1 MKKLKYIKL
10 FESFEELKI
19 NSFDISI
26 DKTDYDSFQLPT
38 KINGIVNG
46 DEFDFES
53 NRMFNIPRRFH
64 NINDLLQ
71 EIIYAGELNINEVEV
86 DDDDIRDLIISKLAI
101 DYVDELNKIIEE
113 TSNLTTRGSGGASH
127 HQWR

>member
-26 DKTDYDSFQLPT
+26 ENYTRGSFVLPT

-53 NRMFNIPRRFH
+53 YMSFNIPRRFH

-113 TSNLTTRGSGGASH
+113 TSNLTTRN
-127 HQWR
+127 

>member
-10 FESFEELKI
+10 FEFKLKKKKVVFLLI
-19 NSFDISI
+19 TVLLHD
-26 DKTDYDSFQLPT
+26 DSFLLPT

-53 NRMFNIPRRFH
+53 YRMFNIPFRFH

-113 TSNLTTRGSGGASH
+113 TSNLTTRN
-127 HQWR
+127 

>member
-10 FESFEELKI
+10 FEYFEELKI

-26 DKTDYDSFQLPT
+26 DEDGYDSFQLPT

-53 NRMFNIPRRFH
+53 NRMFNIPTRFGD
-64 NINDLLQ
+64 INDLLQ

-113 TSNLTTRGSGGASH
+113 TSNLTTR
-127 HQWR
+127 